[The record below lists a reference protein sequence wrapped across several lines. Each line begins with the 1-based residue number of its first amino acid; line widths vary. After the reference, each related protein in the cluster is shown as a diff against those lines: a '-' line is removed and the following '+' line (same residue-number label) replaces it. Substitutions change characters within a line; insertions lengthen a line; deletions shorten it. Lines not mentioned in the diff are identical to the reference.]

1 LEFTTL
7 KGQTFKDKVVIV
19 TGSSRGIG
27 RATAQ
32 RLACSGAAVVLN
44 GRNTTK
50 LENTRIDM
58 EKKGY
63 TVFGIPGDVTSIKE
77 SKNLIEKTIERFGT
91 IDVLINN
98 AGIVSRGKFEDL
110 KPDVFR
116 KVVEGNLLGSV
127 YTTMFALPYLKRTEG
142 SIVFISSL
150 AALRGFPIAS
160 PYSASKMGLTALAE
174 SLRIELAETGIH
186 VCIIYVG
193 FTENDPEKRVL
204 SADGTMIHV
213 DTPFRVP
220 QEKTADWIVQ
230 SIVKKKFKAV
240 LTPLGKLSSLAQRLA
255 PRLVE
260 LTLKYSYKKMERLY
274 H

>member
-1 LEFTTL
+1 LEFAQL
-7 KGQTFKDKVVIV
+7 REQTFKDKVAIV

-27 RATAQ
+27 RATAY
-32 RLACSGAAVVLN
+32 RLARRGAVVVLN
-44 GRNTTK
+44 GRNTIR
-50 LENTRIDM
+50 LENTRKEM

-63 TVFGIPGDVTSIKE
+63 TVFGIAGDVTLIKD

-91 IDVLINN
+91 IDILINN
-98 AGIVSRGKFEDL
+98 AGIVSRGKFEDI

-127 YTTMFALPYLKRTEG
+127 YTTMFALPYLKETGG
-142 SIVFISSL
+142 SLVFISSL
-150 AALRGFPIAS
+150 AALRGF
-160 PYSASKMGLTALAE
+160 LTALAE
-174 SLRIELAETGIH
+174 SLRIELAGTGIH

-204 SADGTMIHV
+204 AADGSMIKV
-213 DTPFRVP
+213 DTPFRVS
-220 QEKTADWIVQ
+220 QEKTANWIVQ

-255 PRLVE
+255 PWLVDF
-260 LTLKYSYKKMERLY
+260 TLKYSFKKMERLY

>member
-1 LEFTTL
+1 LRA
-7 KGQTFKDKVVIV
+7 QAFKDKVAIV

-27 RATAQ
+27 RATAY
-32 RLACSGAAVVLN
+32 RLAQDGAAVVLN
-44 GRNTTK
+44 GRNTTR
-50 LENTRIDM
+50 LDNTRKEM
-58 EKKGY
+58 EDKGY
-63 TVFGIPGDVTSIKE
+63 TVHGIAGDVTSVKD
-77 SKNLIEKTIERFGT
+77 SKNLIEGTIERFGS
-91 IDVLINN
+91 IDILINN

-127 YTTMFALPYLKRTEG
+127 YTTMFALPFLKESGG

-160 PYSASKMGLTALAE
+160 PYSAAKMGLTALAE
-174 SLRIELAETGIH
+174 SLRVELAGTGIH
-186 VCIIYVG
+186 VCIVYVG

-204 SADGTMIHV
+204 SADGSMIQV

-220 QEKTADWIVQ
+220 QEKTAKWIVH
-230 SIVKKKFKAV
+230 SILKKKFKAV

-255 PRLVE
+255 PWLVE
-260 LTLKYSYKKMERLY
+260 LTLKYSFKKMERLY

>member
-1 LEFTTL
+1 LEFAQL
-7 KGQTFKDKVVIV
+7 REQTFKDKVAIV

-27 RATAQ
+27 RATAY
-32 RLACSGAAVVLN
+32 RLARRGAVVVLN
-44 GRNTTK
+44 GRNTIR
-50 LENTRIDM
+50 LENTRKEM

-63 TVFGIPGDVTSIKE
+63 TVFGIAGDVTLIKD

-91 IDVLINN
+91 IDILINN
-98 AGIVSRGKFEDL
+98 AGIVSRGKFEDI

-127 YTTMFALPYLKRTEG
+127 YTTMFALPYLKETGG
-142 SIVFISSL
+142 SLVFISSL

-160 PYSASKMGLTALAE
+160 PYSAAKMGLTALAE
-174 SLRIELAETGIH
+174 SLRIELAGTGIH

-204 SADGTMIHV
+204 AADGSMIKV
-213 DTPFRVP
+213 DTPFRVS
-220 QEKTADWIVQ
+220 QEKTANWIVQ

-255 PRLVE
+255 PWLVDF
-260 LTLKYSYKKMERLY
+260 TLKYSFKKMV
-274 H
+274 